1 MVRNKRVFN
10 LPRCKLN
17 TLLCVQA
24 LSRGIKCHYIMLNK
38 FRKYNYF
45 PSKQKSPGNFIKE
58 G

>member
-24 LSRGIKCHYIMLNK
+24 LNRGIKCHYIMLNK
-38 FRKYNYF
+38 LENTIIF
-45 PSKQKSPGNFIKE
+45 PVSRNRQAT
-58 G
+58 